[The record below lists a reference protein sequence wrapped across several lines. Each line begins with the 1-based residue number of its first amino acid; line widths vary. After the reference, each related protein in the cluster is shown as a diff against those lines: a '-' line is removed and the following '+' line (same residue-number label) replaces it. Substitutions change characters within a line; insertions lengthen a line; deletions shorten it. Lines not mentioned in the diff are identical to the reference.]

1 LSNQLNQKGTI
12 MTEPDTTLPHI
23 TTTET
28 LVRFY
33 VLLSQY
39 IDRCLDEATKRSL
52 PEGEFQQH
60 LTETHNQVTELLTT
74 NRVVKNKAETEF
86 QRITTL
92 CEKFLT
98 SPGDQPLKQSLQ
110 QEHDVLRIKMLALS
124 DLLAVFRSV

>member
-1 LSNQLNQKGTI
+1 
-12 MTEPDTTLPHI
+12 MTEPDTSLPHI

-52 PEGEFQQH
+52 PEGEFQKH
-60 LTETHNQVTELLTT
+60 LAETHTQVTELLTT

-92 CEKFLT
+92 CEQFLKT
-98 SPGDQPLKQSLQ
+98 PNDPTLKSSLHH
-110 QEHDVLRIKMLALS
+110 EHDVLRIKMLALS

>member
-1 LSNQLNQKGTI
+1 
-12 MTEPDTTLPHI
+12 MTEPDTNLPHI

-52 PEGEFQQH
+52 PEGEFQKH
-60 LTETHNQVTELLTT
+60 LAETHTQVTELLAA

-92 CEKFLT
+92 CEKFLKT
-98 SPGDQPLKQSLQ
+98 PTQPLKDSLQ

>member
-1 LSNQLNQKGTI
+1 

-52 PEGEFQQH
+52 PEGEFQKH
-60 LTETHNQVTELLTT
+60 LTETHTQVTELLAS

-86 QRITTL
+86 QRITTM
-92 CEKFLT
+92 CEQFLKSPTDQTIKT
-98 SPGDQPLKQSLQ
+98 SLH
-110 QEHDVLRIKMLALS
+110 QEHEVLRIKMLALS

>member
-1 LSNQLNQKGTI
+1 
-12 MTEPDTTLPHI
+12 MTDLETPLPHI

-52 PEGEFQQH
+52 PEGEFQKH
-60 LTETHNQVTELLTT
+60 LNETHTQVTELLAT

-92 CEKFLT
+92 CEQFLK
-98 SPGDQPLKQSLQ
+98 SPTDQAIKDNLTN
-110 QEHDVLRIKMLALS
+110 EHDVLRIKMLALS

>member
-1 LSNQLNQKGTI
+1 MPES
-12 MTEPDTTLPHI
+12 DTNLPHI

-33 VLLSQY
+33 VLLAQY

-52 PEGEFQQH
+52 PEGEFQKH
-60 LTETHNQVTELLTT
+60 LAETHTQVTELLAT

-92 CEKFLT
+92 CEKFLKT
-98 SPGDQPLKQSLQ
+98 PTDQTIKDSLHH
-110 QEHDVLRIKMLALS
+110 EHDVLRIKMLALS

>member
-1 LSNQLNQKGTI
+1 
-12 MTEPDTTLPHI
+12 MTELDTSLPHI
-23 TTTET
+23 TTTEM

-52 PEGEFQQH
+52 PEGEFQKH
-60 LTETHNQVTELLTT
+60 LAETHTQVTELLTT

-86 QRITTL
+86 QRITAL
-92 CEKFLT
+92 CEQFLKT
-98 SPGDQPLKQSLQ
+98 PNDQTIKSSLHH
-110 QEHDVLRIKMLALS
+110 EHDVLRIKMLALS